1 MGAEGALRLSGP
13 TGISAASPRRTRPSQ
28 SRVRGRRDPLENFPT
43 TGDRGSVSPAPGA
56 PGEESES
63 GERRGPPP
71 AATLACPGPTSAG
84 TALWSLQGLLAPSYR
99 TEWFRR
105 SSFAGVVFP
114 NVHPPTKRSAF
125 AGGFLFGDFLCDWH
139 VFHLG
144 STGCE
149 GAVGLKTGSAQ
160 SLPGARRAHTP
171 SSQQRLQSAP
181 GESASTQPANEQHTP
196 PRRAAA
202 CAPTAR
208 PQAPAPARGH
218 KRLLRPRGKRTQGEA
233 TGRGEV
239 RAADCGRGAGSRTR
253 VPRSVGTL

>member
-1 MGAEGALRLSGP
+1 MASDGAEGALQLFGP
-13 TGISAASPRRTRPSQ
+13 TGISAASPRWTRPSQ
-28 SRVRGRRDPLENFPT
+28 SRVRGRRDPRENFPT

-63 GERRGPPP
+63 GEDPHPPRQ
-71 AATLACPGPTSAG
+71 TLACPGPTSAS
-84 TALWSLQGLLAPSYR
+84 TALWKVLALGFP
-99 TEWFRR
+99 RR
-105 SSFAGVVFP
+105 RGSGA
-114 NVHPPTKRSAF
+114 SAWTVPF
-125 AGGFLFGDFLCDWH
+125 E
-139 VFHLG
+139 VLG
-144 STGCE
+144 SAVPPILDGCE
-149 GAVGLKTGSAQ
+149 GAVGLKTGSAE

-196 PRRAAA
+196 PWRAAA
-202 CAPTAR
+202 CVPTAR

-218 KRLLRPRGKRTQGEA
+218 KRLLRPRGKRTRGET

>member
-1 MGAEGALRLSGP
+1 MLEKPENKKECTYRQGVIIQYFREQGAEGALQLFGP
-13 TGISAASPRRTRPSQ
+13 TGISAASPRWTRPSQ
-28 SRVRGRRDPLENFPT
+28 SRVRGRRDPRENFPT

-63 GERRGPPP
+63 G
-71 AATLACPGPTSAG
+71 
-84 TALWSLQGLLAPSYR
+84 
-99 TEWFRR
+99 
-105 SSFAGVVFP
+105 
-114 NVHPPTKRSAF
+114 
-125 AGGFLFGDFLCDWH
+125 
-139 VFHLG
+139 
-144 STGCE
+144 CE
-149 GAVGLKTGSAQ
+149 GAVGLKTGSAE

-196 PRRAAA
+196 PRRVAA
-202 CAPTAR
+202 CVPTDR

-218 KRLLRPRGKRTQGEA
+218 KRLLRPRGKRTRGET